1 MDSNENRRKITDLVS
16 RADSAMLTT
25 MATDGT
31 HVSRPMAV
39 QESEFDGDLW
49 FFTDTDSDK
58 VRQIEANPQV
68 NVSLANDKKNEW
80 TSLSGAAVIVHDR
93 QKIEELWSKPLE
105 TWFPDGTDT
114 TGLALLKV
122 EVGSAEYWD
131 ADNKAKQV
139 LGMVKAIRKDDP
151 DEFPVENRSV
161 DL

>member
-1 MDSNENRRKITDLVS
+1 MDSSNDRQKIIDLVS
-16 RADSAMLTT
+16 RANSAMLTT
-25 MATDGT
+25 MTDDGT

-39 QESEFDGDLW
+39 QESDFDGDLW

-58 VRQIEANPQV
+58 VRQIGANPQV
-68 NVSLANDKKNEW
+68 NVTLANDSKNEW
-80 TSLSGAAVIVHDR
+80 TSLSGEAHIVNDR

-114 TGLALLKV
+114 AGLALIKV

-139 LGMVKAIRKDDP
+139 LGMIKAIGKDDP

>member
-1 MDSNENRRKITDLVS
+1 MDSNDNRRKITDLVS

-68 NVSLANDKKNEW
+68 NVSLANEKKNEW
-80 TSLSGAAVIVHDR
+80 TSFSGAAVIVHDR